1 MRFFVFSVLLLVLA
15 ACTGGSDREITL
27 DNGMKVVVREDH
39 RAPVVVSQ
47 VWYKVGSIDEPEG
60 LTGISHVLEHMM
72 FKGTKTLKP
81 GEFSRI
87 IAAEGGRENAF
98 TGRDYT
104 AYFQTLEKSRLEVS
118 LRLEADRMQNLVLD
132 EQEFEK
138 EAKVVREE
146 RRLRTE
152 DKPDALAY
160 EKFMATAYTTHP
172 YRHPIIGWMHD
183 LKAHTVKDL
192 TDWYRQFYSPA
203 NATLVVVGDINPKE
217 VFVLAKK
224 YFGPLSARPLPKRAI
239 AGEPEQKQVRY
250 SELHVPAKVPYL
262 IMGYPAPV
270 MQGTAADR
278 EVYALTVLAGVL
290 DGGNSSR
297 FASELVRGKSIA
309 AAASAGYSGTSRG
322 PGMFLFD
329 GNPANGHT
337 LEQLESAMLEQ
348 IDRVRREPVSESEL
362 ARVKAQVAASDVFGR
377 DSVFYQAMR
386 IGTLETVG
394 LDHRLLDDYV
404 KNIEAVTAK
413 EVQQVAVKYLLENHR
428 TTTLLIPAK
437 GAEAPAESKGVP
449 HGRH

>member
-1 MRFFVFSVLLLVLA
+1 MRIILFSILLMGLA
-15 ACTGGSDREITL
+15 ACTGPDREITL
-27 DNGMKVVVREDH
+27 ENGMKVVVREDH

-47 VWYKVGSIDEPEG
+47 VWYRVGSIDEPDG
-60 LTGISHVLEHMM
+60 LTGLSHVLEHMM
-72 FKGTKTLKP
+72 FKGTKTLAP

-118 LRLEADRMQNLVLD
+118 FRLEADRMQNLVLD
-132 EQEFEK
+132 EQEFLK

-152 DKPDALAY
+152 DKPESLAY
-160 EKFMATAYTTHP
+160 EKFMSTAYTTHP
-172 YRHPIIGWMHD
+172 YRHPIIGWMRD
-183 LKAHTVKDL
+183 LEAHTVKDL
-192 TDWYRQFYSPA
+192 ADWYQKFYSPS
-203 NATLVVVGDINPKE
+203 NATLVVVGDVQPKD
-217 VFVLAKK
+217 VFALARK
-224 YFGPLSARPLPKRAI
+224 YFGPLPSRPLPKRTI
-239 AGEPEQKQVRY
+239 PDEPVQKEPRY
-250 SELHVPAKVPYL
+250 SELHIPANVPYL
-262 IMGYPAPV
+262 IMGYPVPV
-270 MQGTAADR
+270 MEGKQDDH
-278 EVYALTVLAGVL
+278 EIYALTVLAGVL
-290 DGGNSSR
+290 DGGNSGR

-309 AAASAGYSGTSRG
+309 AAASAGYSAISRG
-322 PGMFLFD
+322 PGMFMFD

-337 LEQLESAMLEQ
+337 LEQLEAAMLEQ
-348 IDRVRREPVSESEL
+348 IERVTQEPVGEAEL

-413 EVQQVAVKYLLENHR
+413 EVQLVAKKYLINKR
-428 TTTLLIPAK
+428 RITTVLIPTKTGSKAPAAK
-437 GAEAPAESKGVP
+437 GVA